1 MKTPLLFCLDTLSN
15 FNETIKSAAAT
26 TPFDFS
32 RKKLFFEGDRL
43 ITNKQAKTIMFEPQK
58 EKLQEIH
65 RRLEQL
71 RGYL

>member
-1 MKTPLLFCLDTLSN
+1 MLYRFIVNNELEKT
-15 FNETIKSAAAT
+15 
-26 TPFDFS
+26 
-32 RKKLFFEGDRL
+32 
-43 ITNKQAKTIMFEPQK
+43 MFEPQK